1 MSARFFATAQEFG
14 AWLAEHHTSA
24 PELIVGFY
32 KKGSGK
38 PSLTWPESVA
48 EALCVGW
55 IDGVRRSLDEESYQI
70 RFTPRRA
77 GSIWSSV
84 NIALAESLIAA
95 GRMQPAG
102 LAAYAARQEN
112 KSGIYSHEQREAEM
126 PEPYASRLREHAVAW
141 AFFER
146 QAASYKKAVHWWI
159 LSAKKEETRAKRLA
173 ELIADCEAGRRIP
186 AFTWQKRQE
195 A

>member
-1 MSARFFATAQEFG
+1 MSPRFFATAAEFG
-14 AWLAEHHTSA
+14 AWLVEHHASA
-24 PELIVGFY
+24 PELVVGFY

-70 RFTPRRA
+70 RFTPRRP
-77 GSIWSSV
+77 GSVWSSV
-84 NIALAESLIAA
+84 NITLAETLIAA

-102 LAAYAARQEN
+102 LAAYAARKEN
-112 KSGIYSHEQREAEM
+112 KSGIYSYEQREAEL
-126 PEPYASRLREHAVAW
+126 PEPYASRLREHATAW

-173 ELIADCEAGRRIP
+173 ELIADCEAGQRIP
-186 AFTWQKRQE
+186 AFNWKKRPE